1 MRWWIRCVCLLLSAC
16 ALSAGPVEFGMAELN
31 AAIDA
36 RNFRY
41 RPKIVAELN
50 IEAPET
56 FRIEPY
62 AAGGGHITGGDLR
75 GLMYGLLEAAAQ
87 MRSNGRLKMTHGIPA
102 LALRGVRVA
111 VHPDAAGLTPR
122 WLAANELWQD
132 YLMAM
137 ARARFN
143 RLEVAFDTAPD
154 PVFLPQLRYITQL
167 AQQYGIEVAIGF
179 GQPDTRAIA
188 ELLRECPIVRVVVLH
203 GGPFSDPPGPA
214 DPGALLQTLHDSG
227 RRVVLELPDSDSTA
241 ALIEAAGQSGAPL
254 RLFSEYTGTSINPR
268 PRDSYLDIDAG
279 QGADLVNAIS
289 GAGFEVASPVDD
301 SGRPALDAIAAW
313 GRLGYMRPAP

>member
-1 MRWWIRCVCLLLSAC
+1 MRCWIRCLCLLLATG
-16 ALSAGPVEFGMAELN
+16 ALRAGPVEFGMAELN

-87 MRSNGRLKMTHGIPA
+87 MRSAGRLKLTHGIPA
-102 LALRGVRVA
+102 LTLRGVRVA

-122 WLAANELWQD
+122 WLAANELWQG
-132 YLMAM
+132 YLVAM

-167 AQQYGIEVAIGF
+167 AQQYGIDVAIGF

-188 ELLRECPIVRVVVLH
+188 ELLKECPIVRSVVLH
-203 GGPFSDPPGPA
+203 GGPFTDP
-214 DPGALLQTLHDSG
+214 DALLQTLHDSG
-227 RRVVLELPDSDSTA
+227 RRVVLELPDGDSTA

-254 RLFSEYTGTSINPR
+254 RLFSEYTGTSVNPR

-279 QGADLVNAIS
+279 QAADLVNAIS

-301 SGRPALDAIAAW
+301 TGRPALDAIAAW